1 MPPLYAQDPLAAVQ
15 RGLEWSWLDV
25 PLAIA
30 GGATDPWVVALLALA
45 LFSWL
50 EQEVREVLASFLPL
64 ALAMALAGGAGL
76 LAKSL
81 GAVPRPV
88 SGAVSDGGPLLRL
101 ALEGANFAVAAT
113 FAAYALLAYG
123 RRAGASLAVA
133 LVAAGAD
140 AAGGAG
146 LLELAGAGVVG
157 VALGASSHVA
167 IVRLLPGGHV
177 ARLWRARKRPREAPR
192 APPGA

>member
-25 PLAIA
+25 PLAVA
-30 GGATDPWVVALLALA
+30 GGAADPWVVALLALA
-45 LFSWL
+45 LYSWL
-50 EQEVREVLASFLPL
+50 EQEVSEVLASFLPL
-64 ALAMALAGGAGL
+64 AVAMALAVGAGL

-88 SGAVSDGGPLLRL
+88 SDAVSDGGSLLRL

-113 FAAYALLAYG
+113 FAAYSLLAYG

-133 LVAAGAD
+133 LAAAGAG

-146 LLELAGAGVVG
+146 LLELAGAGLAG
-157 VALGASSHVA
+157 VALGASSHRA
-167 IVRLLPGGHV
+167 AVRLFPGGHL
-177 ARLWRARKRPREAPR
+177 ARLRRARRRPPDPPP